1 MIMEPIRRFASS
13 FALLAVTAA
22 ALAGCSHG
30 SKGECHERYSL
41 INSVRR
47 CNTNNL
53 SVKREYEE
61 FSTLLR
67 QQINEWQQDG
77 HVSSVAV
84 YFRDLE
90 GGPWFGINEDDE
102 FYPAS
107 LLKTPIM
114 MAVLK
119 QAENDLAVLDEIL
132 SYDEPMP
139 PSQDNA
145 EPWQRI
151 EPKKPYPLRE
161 VIRRM
166 MVYSDNRSQQLL
178 LQWLNGRGGGDLDLL
193 GATLDDIGL
202 LPANGDLKSPLTV
215 KSYSSLFRLL
225 YNAQY
230 LNRDMSQFALDVLS
244 QSNFKTGL
252 VAGIPQGVVVAH
264 KFGIWEGENDEK
276 LLHDCGIVYHP
287 ATPYLLCVM
296 TRSDDLTR
304 NAEIIGQISEWIYHE
319 VELHDEPHMEKRNL

>member
-1 MIMEPIRRFASS
+1 M
-13 FALLAVTAA
+13 
-22 ALAGCSHG
+22 
-30 SKGECHERYSL
+30 
-41 INSVRR
+41 
-47 CNTNNL
+47 
-53 SVKREYEE
+53 KREYEE

-67 QQINEWQQDG
+67 QQIDEWKKGG

-90 GGPWFGINEDDE
+90 GGPWFGINEDDL

-119 QAENDLAVLDEIL
+119 QTESDPAVLDEIL

-139 PSQDNA
+139 ESQDNA
-145 EPWQRI
+145 EPGERV
-151 EPKKPYPLRE
+151 EPNTPYSLRE

-166 MVYSDNRSQQLL
+166 MAYSDNRSQQLL
-178 LQWLNGRGGGDLDLL
+178 LQWLNERGDGNLDLL

-202 LPANGDLKSPLTV
+202 LPPNGDLKSPLTV

-230 LNRDMSQFALDVLS
+230 LNRDMSQFALGVLS

-252 VAGIPQGVVVAH
+252 AAGLPQGVVVAH
-264 KFGIWEGENDEK
+264 KFGIWNGEDNEK

-287 ATPYLLCVM
+287 ATPYLICVM
-296 TRSDDLTR
+296 TRSNDLTL
-304 NAEIIGQISEWIYHE
+304 NAEIIGQISGWIYDE
-319 VELHDEPHMEKRNL
+319 VKLHDEPVNAASF